1 MSSPEPEPQSVFY
14 DALTEL
20 KTAEQSEAV
29 DSPQTSSPSY
39 QLAYADKAFL
49 SRDELRGVRLQLEL
63 LKPELTQR
71 DLGISSTVV
80 IFGSTRIPEPGVAES
95 RLAAAEAAVERA
107 PDDAGCVRE
116 LAVARRIAEKA
127 RYYEEARRLG
137 QLITQVSQHN
147 GHRDLVVVTGGG
159 PGIMEAANRGAQDV
173 GGKSIGLSIALP
185 REEWPNAYVTP
196 ELSFQ
201 FHYFAVRKMHFLL
214 RAKALVVFPGGYGTL
229 DELFETL
236 TLIQTRKVKPVPV
249 LLFGR
254 AYWERVIRFDELA
267 AEGTIA
273 PEDLELFQYV
283 ENAEDAWRLIQAFHR
298 PLTAHSEEAAG
309 GVEGAAGGATG
320 TVDGSDEASKARTHG
335 GGSG

>member
-1 MSSPEPEPQSVFY
+1 MPSPETEPPGVFY

-20 KTAEQSEAV
+20 KGAEQSETA
-29 DSPQTSSPSY
+29 DAPQTASPSY
-39 QLAYADKAFL
+39 RLAYADEAFL
-49 SRDELRGVRLQLEL
+49 TRDELRGVRLQLEL

-71 DLGISSTVV
+71 DVGISSTVV
-80 IFGSTRIPEPGVAES
+80 IFGSTRIPEPTVAES
-95 RLAAAEAAVERA
+95 RLAAAETAAEQA
-107 PDDAGCVRE
+107 PDDPRRRRA

-137 QLITQVSQHN
+137 QLISQVSQHN
-147 GHRDLVVVTGGG
+147 GHRELVVVTGGG

-173 GGKSIGLSIALP
+173 GGKSIGYSIALP
-185 REEWPNAYVTP
+185 REERPNAYVTP

-214 RAKALVVFPGGYGTL
+214 RAKALVVFPGGFGTL

-283 ENAEDAWRLIQAFHR
+283 ENAEEAWRIIQAFHR
-298 PLTAHSEEAAG
+298 SPLSDSQEATAIPETE
-309 GVEGAAGGATG
+309 
-320 TVDGSDEASKARTHG
+320 
-335 GGSG
+335 